1 MAEKTSTLIL
11 KVDLECYRCHKE
23 IVRLLGK
30 LQDKENIKTINYDEK
45 NNTVTISGPFDPQR
59 LSTKLSCRAGKVIK
73 DIQIKENKEKEK
85 EKPKKE
91 EKPAEKPKE
100 DKPAEKAP
108 EKEKKPAETEKKPEK
123 DAKPAEKKTEKDA
136 NPSKSG
142 PEVEKKIEPVPAP
155 QLPVCCPAPYYEGY
169 YGGGRCCACGHVFGY
184 AMAPPYG
191 PQFAPPYDGYRVYHF
206 FSEEDPSAST
216 CTIM

>member
-11 KVDLECYRCHKE
+11 KVDLECYRCHKK

-91 EKPAEKPKE
+91 EKPAEKT
-100 DKPAEKAP
+100 P
-108 EKEKKPAETEKKPEK
+108 EKEKKPAEIEKKPEK

-142 PEVEKKIEPVPAP
+142 PEVEKKSEPVPAP

-169 YGGGRCCACGHVFGY
+169 YGGCRCCACGHVFGY